1 MYSELVHF
9 GKLTPPQRGRIPEM
23 TMQVFK
29 KLHQREKGS
38 RRWEKK
44 CLTSQRPPTP
54 PNAPQHLPT
63 PPNTSQ
69 HLPTPPNTQLIQVVN
84 LDFEEKK
91 FWGGSGH
98 PSHPSYQKIS
108 APKDTKAQPPLVR
121 SNSLLA
127 FGLSVLQR
135 PGAQRTARDKKEK
148 SSVPCACGAS
158 LQPTLPMT

>member
-1 MYSELVHF
+1 MEVSAKNAW
-9 GKLTPPQRGRIPEM
+9 GKKNCLTPAFLAHTGFFFQNLKLPMSPAVRA
-23 TMQVFK
+23 K
-29 KLHQREKGS
+29 K
-38 RRWEKK
+38 KK
-44 CLTSQRPPTP
+44 KKS
-54 PNAPQHLPT
+54 
-63 PPNTSQ
+63 
-69 HLPTPPNTQLIQVVN
+69 IN
-84 LDFEEKK
+84 LDFEEKN

-135 PGAQRTARDKKEK
+135 PGAQSTARDKKEK